1 MLRDGTTR
9 RIGPDVRARDGDR
22 GYHDDM
28 QAIRTLGQ
36 FIDDEQIVPWILHTV
51 ADIHQFAARQAK
63 SAGKANRLAVTC
75 GRCTATKTC
84 CWSMVVA
91 RLYEG
96 VIIADR
102 LRRTG
107 RDAPALRDEL
117 RGRAE
122 RMEVSSPRDWR
133 TPCAF
138 LDARERCTIYDVRPS
153 PCGVLHVYTD
163 PEWCTTL
170 AGEIRGYVPREELAA
185 AIDFEEA
192 FRDRLA
198 LRKKVGRRYLGVLPR
213 MVLVALEAWE
223 RTDFRDYLRQLPW
236 PGDAEIAQWSSGA
249 SSAAPVP

>member
-1 MLRDGTTR
+1 
-9 RIGPDVRARDGDR
+9 
-22 GYHDDM
+22 M

-36 FIDDEQIVPWILHTV
+36 FVEDEQIVAWISGAV
-51 ADIHQFAARQAK
+51 ADLHQHAARQAK
-63 SAGKANRLAVTC
+63 AAGKSLKLAVSCT
-75 GRCTATKTC
+75 RCTATKTC

-102 LRRTG
+102 LRRTD
-107 RDAPALRDEL
+107 RDTPALRDEL
-117 RGRAE
+117 RARAE
-122 RMEVSSPRDWR
+122 AMEAAKPQDFR
-133 TPCAF
+133 TPCVF
-138 LDARERCTIYDVRPS
+138 LDGAERCTIYDVRPG
-153 PCGVLHVYTD
+153 PCGILHVYTD
-163 PEWCTTL
+163 PVWCTTL

-185 AIDFEEA
+185 AIELEEV

-236 PGDAEIAQWSSGA
+236 PGDAEIARWGA
-249 SSAAPVP
+249 SAPPAADAT